1 MLDKIRFI
9 INEWDPLEIFPYA
22 PADEYNLEIV
32 EILEFLEK
40 SKDISVT
47 SLGNQIYII
56 FLKTLGKDVFNKSI
70 KECIEVAQKIL

>member
-9 INEWDPLEIFPYA
+9 INEWDPLGIFPYV